1 MAEQLKP
8 TRSEITEAVMKINP
22 DGRLAGAAIS
32 DIEKL
37 VEWAIEWNTCAPS
50 KPDAEL
56 VGQVQ
61 KARDEINFGIT
72 PPTKEQIKFYDLLGY
87 EVKVVKG

>member
-37 VEWAIEWNTCAPS
+37 VEWAIEWNTCAG
-50 KPDAEL
+50 AR
-56 VGQVQ
+56 
-61 KARDEINFGIT
+61 KARIS
-72 PPTKEQIKFYDLLGY
+72 
-87 EVKVVKG
+87 